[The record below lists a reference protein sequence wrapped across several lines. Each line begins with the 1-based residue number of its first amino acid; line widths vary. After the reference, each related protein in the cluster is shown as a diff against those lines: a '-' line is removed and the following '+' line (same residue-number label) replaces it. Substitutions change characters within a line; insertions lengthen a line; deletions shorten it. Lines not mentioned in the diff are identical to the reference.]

1 MKKKHLTENLGVP
14 RLNSLSVQVTNISWL
29 CWPLFYVMRK
39 ILFLK
44 ILFYSYLMKSD
55 EKPLRP
61 LWVFRLWFSCHNG
74 QLFTTC
80 RNFLCT
86 KQGPSFMVQNWKILF
101 VYPYKKIYVVI
112 EFSCFTLIS
121 FSFLVISVVA
131 VVEFYNMADK
141 VKQIFASKWAFNEG
155 LFCIL

>member
-29 CWPLFYVMRK
+29 RWPLFYVMRK

-44 ILFYSYLMKSD
+44 RLFYSQTHHMLTYLMKSD

-80 RNFLCT
+80 RNFMCT
-86 KQGPSFMVQNWKILF
+86 KQGPSFLVAKLKNPI
-101 VYPYKKIYVVI
+101 
-112 EFSCFTLIS
+112 LIS
-121 FSFLVISVVA
+121 LWK
-131 VVEFYNMADK
+131 NMCSYWK
-141 VKQIFASKWAFNEG
+141 LMFHSYF
-155 LFCIL
+155 F